1 MKKKVKVAPR
11 FALVRRGYDVPSV
24 ESYISL
30 EREKADK
37 AGAEQR
43 ERIRALTEKCDKL
56 TAELDAYRARE
67 GQIKN
72 ALISATEQAERTSLD
87 VKFRYAM
94 ELNRLQTFRA
104 KWTAAYEEMKERYKF
119 GGDALNMESVALSV
133 KIELEKFL
141 SEEFSLNRDE
151 PRDDTEAAFREETE
165 RMGASGSKVE
175 QLRKKL
181 LEAAGRK
188 ADENRERE
196 REKRPAAD
204 DGAADL
210 SSLLGADD
218 FPRTFSADVPPSASP
233 QSHRDD
239 GRRES
244 GFSFAEACNPTESL
258 AEICSYLGLGRRQ
271 NA

>member
-11 FALVRRGYDVPSV
+11 FALVRRGYDVTSV
-24 ESYISL
+24 ESYIAL
-30 EREKADK
+30 EREKAEK

-43 ERIRALTEKCDKL
+43 ERIRALTEKCDRL
-56 TAELDAYRARE
+56 TIELDSYRSRE

-141 SEEFSLNRDE
+141 AEEFSLNRDE
-151 PRDDTEAAFREETE
+151 PRDDTEAAFREEAE
-165 RMGASGSKVE
+165 RIGASESKVE
-175 QLRKKL
+175 ELRRKL
-181 LEAAGRK
+181 LEAAGK
-188 ADENRERE
+188 KVGEC
-196 REKRPAAD
+196 REKDKKPAAD
-204 DGAADL
+204 DSAADC
-210 SSLLGADD
+210 GE
-218 FPRTFSADVPPSASP
+218 
-233 QSHRDD
+233 
-239 GRRES
+239 RRGES
-244 GFSFAEACNPTESL
+244 GFPRMFSSDVSPSHSREEGDDASCEGGFSLAEACNPTESL
-258 AEICSYLGLGRRQ
+258 AEICSYLGLGRRR